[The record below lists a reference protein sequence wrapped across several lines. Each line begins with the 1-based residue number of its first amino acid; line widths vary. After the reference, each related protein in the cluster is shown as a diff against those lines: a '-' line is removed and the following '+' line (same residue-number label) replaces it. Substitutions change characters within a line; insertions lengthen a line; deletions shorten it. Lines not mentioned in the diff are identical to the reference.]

1 MCAINEVFVSKP
13 NLPQG
18 RVTLAAVSG
27 QYPKIIKALEER
39 GIRCITTEADP
50 RLQTPVM
57 YHADMQMFHLND
69 NRTFVLQGEQ
79 SLKNKL
85 LAEGFEVA
93 ETSKPPIANYPG
105 DVRCNALNLG
115 DRVFAS
121 MGGVDNTIFAVVQ
134 DMGLRTIH
142 VSQGYT
148 KCSTA
153 VVSENAFI
161 TMDAGIG
168 AAGKFM
174 GVDIMIIPE
183 RRILLEG
190 YDYGF
195 IGGCCG
201 LIDKNVLAFTG
212 RLDSLDFEKPI
223 IDFLDKY
230 NVQAIELT
238 QDPIIDIGG
247 ILPLKIALETE

>member
-1 MCAINEVFVSKP
+1 MCAVKEIFVSKP
-13 NLPQG
+13 NLPEG

-39 GIRCITTEADP
+39 GIRCITTEPDE
-50 RLQTPVM
+50 RLQAPVRS
-57 YHADMQMFHLND
+57 HADMQMFHLND
-69 NRTFVLQGEQ
+69 NRTFVLKGER
-79 SLKNKL
+79 SLKAKL
-85 LAEGFEVA
+85 EAEGFLIA
-93 ETSKPPIANYPG
+93 ETEHPPVANYPG
-105 DVRCNALNLG
+105 DALCNALNLG
-115 DRVFAS
+115 DKFFGC
-121 MGGVDNTIFAVVQ
+121 MGAVDNTLFSIVQ
-134 DMGLRTIH
+134 EMGLRTIH

-148 KCSTA
+148 RCSTA
-153 VVSENAFI
+153 VVNDSSFI

-183 RRILLEG
+183 RRIILEG

-223 IDFLDKY
+223 IDFLDKH
-230 NVQAIELT
+230 NVQAVELT

-247 ILPLKIALETE
+247 ILPLKIAAEN